1 MPLTAPI
8 ANALSSFC
16 LEAGTVLDE
25 MALCRE
31 GSPDPKLLDLGR
43 GPILGPDAIS
53 PHGAGVRSG
62 GKAAKVSPLRSASG
76 VGAMEGILV
85 PPSSNRDGRPRAQRG
100 TERRFSVLRAL
111 RWVYFLYC
119 YVQLLFSFSSRPA
132 TSSICLG
139 SHVSPPD
146 AVSLTLGR
154 YRGPVPAPLGP
165 ASTRSGLRSAL
176 RRPALVDTPAVS
188 PGGDEEADPDGGP
201 PKRRGLANTS
211 WRTSGGKHSGS
222 VGP

>member
-1 MPLTAPI
+1 MDQMRFPPMV
-8 ANALSSFC
+8 
-16 LEAGTVLDE
+16 LESDL
-25 MALCRE
+25 E
-31 GSPDPKLLDLGR
+31 GRLR
-43 GPILGPDAIS
+43 
-53 PHGAGVRSG
+53 RS
-62 GKAAKVSPLRSASG
+62 
-76 VGAMEGILV
+76 
-85 PPSSNRDGRPRAQRG
+85 
-100 TERRFSVLRAL
+100 
-111 RWVYFLYC
+111 
-119 YVQLLFSFSSRPA
+119 LLFGQLREWVPRKAFWSRPLATGTGAPGPRGERKGAFPSFGHCAGFTSFIATYSYSLFSSR
-132 TSSICLG
+132 ICLG

>member
-8 ANALSSFC
+8 ANTLSSFC

-76 VGAMEGILV
+76 VGATEGILV

-119 YVQLLFSFSSRPA
+119 YVQLLFVFIPHLPWFPRLPSRRG
-132 TSSICLG
+132 L
-139 SHVSPPD
+139 PD
-146 AVSLTLGR
+146 AGE
-154 YRGPVPAPLGP
+154 VPRPRPCTPRPREHQKRPPLGP
-165 ASTRSGLRSAL
+165 PATCSRRYASGL
-176 RRPALVDTPAVS
+176 

>member
-1 MPLTAPI
+1 M
-8 ANALSSFC
+8 
-16 LEAGTVLDE
+16 VLDE

-76 VGAMEGILV
+76 VGATEGILV

-188 PGGDEEADPDGGP
+188 PEGMKKRTQTGVPPNAEA
-201 PKRRGLANTS
+201 
-211 WRTSGGKHSGS
+211 
-222 VGP
+222 

>member
-76 VGAMEGILV
+76 VGATEGILV

-100 TERRFSVLRAL
+100 TEGRFSVLRAL

-119 YVQLLFSFSSRPA
+119 YVQLLFSFSSR
-132 TSSICLG
+132 ICLG
-139 SHVSPPD
+139 AHVSPPD

-154 YRGPVPAPLGP
+154 YRGHVPAPLGP

-176 RRPALVDTPAVS
+176 RRPALVGYAS
-188 PGGDEEADPDGGP
+188 GLPGGDEEADPDGGP
-201 PKRRGLANTS
+201 PKRRGSANTS

>member
-8 ANALSSFC
+8 ANTLSSFC

-76 VGAMEGILV
+76 VGATEGILV

-119 YVQLLFSFSSRPA
+119 YVQLLFVFIPHLPWFPRLPSRRG
-132 TSSICLG
+132 L
-139 SHVSPPD
+139 PD
-146 AVSLTLGR
+146 AGE
-154 YRGPVPAPLGP
+154 VPRPRPCTPRPREHQKRPPLGP
-165 ASTRSGLRSAL
+165 PATCSRRIRQRSPPEGMKKQTQTGVPPNA
-176 RRPALVDTPAVS
+176 
-188 PGGDEEADPDGGP
+188 EA
-201 PKRRGLANTS
+201 
-211 WRTSGGKHSGS
+211 
-222 VGP
+222 